1 MKFNSKDYRDKTL
14 EETAVDYHS
23 RINHYSSI
31 YETLSE
37 LEKTSFI
44 KVIDEGRQIFCN
56 EVHGFLQ
63 SKITFFLGN
72 FHLKPRPIWLSR
84 HGESLHNVQAKIG
97 GDSPLSPEGMKYA
110 EQLDRFIDAH
120 YPEGRELSVWTS
132 TMLRTGMTVK
142 RIMGRGRS
150 VVKWKQLDEIDAGK
164 CDGMTYEEM
173 AEKMPDEY
181 LHRKKHKLHY
191 RYPRGES
198 YQDVIHRLEPVIT
211 ELMRQTKPILIVA
224 HQAILRVLYGYLTNK
239 RPEECPVISI
249 PLHHVIQLTP
259 KAYKCTCPMCM

>member
-1 MKFNSKDYRDKTL
+1 MYN
-14 EETAVDYHS
+14 
-23 RINHYSSI
+23 
-31 YETLSE
+31 
-37 LEKTSFI
+37 
-44 KVIDEGRQIFCN
+44 
-56 EVHGFLQ
+56 VHG
-63 SKITFFLGN
+63 
-72 FHLKPRPIWLSR
+72 
-84 HGESLHNVQAKIG
+84 KIG
-97 GDSPLSPEGMKYA
+97 GDSPLSPKGMKYA
-110 EQLDRFIDAH
+110 EQLDRFINAH

-132 TMLRTGMTVK
+132 TMLRTGLTVK
-142 RIMGRGRS
+142 RIMERGRS

-164 CDGMTYEEM
+164 CDGMTYEEV

-211 ELMRQTKPILIVA
+211 ELMRQTKPVLIVA

-259 KAYKCTCPMCM
+259 KPHSSNMQQQPGPTERNKGGLGSETSPQGRSAAAQKSRTRGKARGKVNAPVISAATIASFKEKKVSEATRIRSS

>member
-44 KVIDEGRQIFCN
+44 KVIDAGRQIFCN
-56 EVHGFLQ
+56 QIYGYLQ
-63 SKITFFLGN
+63 SKIIFLLGN

-84 HGESLHNVQAKIG
+84 HGESMYNVHGKIG
-97 GDSPLSPEGMKYA
+97 GDSPLSPKGMKYA
-110 EQLDRFIDAH
+110 EQLDRFINAH

-132 TMLRTGMTVK
+132 TMLRTGLTVK
-142 RIMGRGRS
+142 RIMERGRS

-164 CDGMTYEEM
+164 CDGMTYEEV

-181 LHRKKHKLHY
+181 LHRKVQSTI
-191 RYPRGES
+191 PRRG
-198 YQDVIHRLEPVIT
+198 RF
-211 ELMRQTKPILIVA
+211 
-224 HQAILRVLYGYLTNK
+224 
-239 RPEECPVISI
+239 
-249 PLHHVIQLTP
+249 
-259 KAYKCTCPMCM
+259 